1 MRTILTKTLIATAAL
16 CSQLALHVAQA
27 QQMGPTPGGAPQ
39 PQLEAAPAPS
49 PQMGPEAP
57 AAKQTECPGNPD
69 PLGVSRVVEIDTTG
83 GPGFGF
89 QHYKSYDF
97 LNPKEV
103 VLTFDDG
110 PLPNRTTAVLAAL
123 NAECTKAIFFSVGK
137 VAAGYPEILRDV
149 AKAGHTVGAH
159 TMLHKDLS
167 KMPFEEA
174 KSEIEKSFSVI
185 HRAVGGPSAPFF
197 RFPFL
202 RHSPETLK
210 YLADRNV
217 AVFSTDIDSFD
228 FKGGKPA
235 ALVKRIMASLQKHGK
250 GIILMHDIQPHTAAA
265 LPELLKQLK
274 AGGYKVVQ
282 MTAKAPI
289 QTLPEY
295 DELVQKDMQGMPTA
309 LSDRP
314 MNSVVKTISGQ

>member
-1 MRTILTKTLIATAAL
+1 MRTNLKVTLIAGAAL
-16 CSQLALHVAQA
+16 CGLLAFNATAIAQD
-27 QQMGPTPGGAPQ
+27 QKSMGPA
-39 PQLEAAPAPS
+39 S
-49 PQMGPEAP
+49 P
-57 AAKQTECPGNPD
+57 AAKQTECPGNPN

-110 PLPNRTTAVLAAL
+110 PLPNRTTEVLAAL
-123 NAECTKAIFFSVGK
+123 NAECTRAIFFSVGK
-137 VAAGYPEILRDV
+137 VAAGYPEILREV
-149 AKAGHTVGAH
+149 AKAGNTIGAH

-174 KSEIEKSFSVI
+174 KSEIEKSISVV
-185 HRAVGGPSAPFF
+185 HRAVGGPTAPFF

-210 YLADRNV
+210 YLADRNI

-228 FKGGKPA
+228 FKGGKA
-235 ALVKRIMASLQKHGK
+235 DALVKRIMAGLEKRGK
-250 GIILMHDIQPHTAAA
+250 GIILMHDIQPHTAKAM
-265 LPELLKQLK
+265 PDLLKQLK
-274 AGGYKVVQ
+274 AGGYKIVQ
-282 MTAKAPI
+282 MTAKAPV

-295 DELVQKDMQGMPTA
+295 DELINKDMQGMPTA

-314 MNSVVKTISGQ
+314 LNSVVKTISGQ